1 MVARWAFAPVCGFDY
16 WRVIMTS
23 PEVLV
28 FLFFMI
34 TDPKTVPSGRVSR
47 VVFGSLVAIAS
58 TLLMAPQTDEFGT
71 KVALLGGLAIMCAL
85 RPIAERV
92 LPSTAL
98 WRGRI
103 AAAGV
108 LRTGAVLAAVA
119 AVAVGIVAAGAP
131 ARGVVSPA
139 AADVLGRV
147 PHDVDP
153 ATFPSISVQQDVLD
167 WNHEISGAGAREIV
181 LTLAENLQLENQA
194 LLRADPSILDAVDHG
209 DRLDE
214 MRDRLQK
221 GASTGTI
228 AVDQFQIDDVNVRLL
243 VPFGRQTGLSLGL
256 ESRGTVTT
264 ETYDGAGHLR
274 DRSSA
279 PFAKTFV
286 MRRATGARWL
296 NVAVL
301 PVSTDS

>member
-1 MVARWAFAPVCGFDY
+1 M
-16 WRVIMTS
+16 
-23 PEVLV
+23 
-28 FLFFMI
+28 
-34 TDPKTVPSGRVSR
+34 
-47 VVFGSLVAIAS
+47 
-58 TLLMAPQTDEFGT
+58 
-71 KVALLGGLAIMCAL
+71 
-85 RPIAERV
+85 
-92 LPSTAL
+92 
-98 WRGRI
+98 
-103 AAAGV
+103 
-108 LRTGAVLAAVA
+108 
-119 AVAVGIVAAGAP
+119 
-131 ARGVVSPA
+131 VSPA